1 MRGMG
6 EALQLMASATF
17 GGMTYIT
24 QAVLLVFYIAI
35 AVTVVGAVLLAKK
48 LGKK

>member
-24 QAVLLVFYIAI
+24 NVVLIVFYVVIAI
-35 AVTVVGAVLLAKK
+35 TVVGAVLLAKK